1 MRSKRNNLST
11 AFQSLSKT
19 PENWVQP
26 KFPGVCCILNTIGGE
41 PETTK
46 KGRMCIMAAIKI
58 DKSLFTPEE
67 LAQYQS
73 LVAKATINP
82 EENEEEMEEDMPP
95 APPVRESKPEPE
107 PEEEEEVETEKCYS
121 RTRKSAADPALAA
134 ALARLDA
141 LEKSAEM
148 KELTGV
154 AKKYA
159 ALGEN
164 EEELAKTLY
173 SLRKSDNPANY
184 DAYITVLDK
193 SLALVEKSGIF
204 AEIGKSGRGAAGSV
218 EDRIEA
224 AATEIQK
231 SDPSLSREQAVVK
244 AWESNPD
251 LIAEYERDYRQ

>member
-1 MRSKRNNLST
+1 
-11 AFQSLSKT
+11 
-19 PENWVQP
+19 
-26 KFPGVCCILNTIGGE
+26 
-41 PETTK
+41 
-46 KGRMCIMAAIKI
+46 MAAIKI

-67 LAQYQS
+67 LAAYQA

-82 EENEEEMEEDMPP
+82 EANEEEMEEDLPP
-95 APPVRESKPEPE
+95 APPVRRPAVEPE
-107 PEEEEEVETEKCYS
+107 DEEGEEVETEKC

-154 AKKYA
+154 VKKYA
-159 ALGEN
+159 ALGEK
-164 EEELAKTLY
+164 EEELAQTLY
-173 SLRKSDNPANY
+173 DLRKSDNPANY
-184 DAYITVLDK
+184 DAYIKVLDK

-204 AEIGKSGRGAAGSV
+204 AEIGKSGRGAGGSV

-231 SDPSLSREQAVVK
+231 ADPSLSREQAVVK
-244 AWESNPD
+244 AWDANPD

>member
-1 MRSKRNNLST
+1 
-11 AFQSLSKT
+11 
-19 PENWVQP
+19 
-26 KFPGVCCILNTIGGE
+26 
-41 PETTK
+41 
-46 KGRMCIMAAIKI
+46 MAAIKI

-67 LAQYQS
+67 LAAYQA

-82 EENEEEMEEDMPP
+82 EENEEEMEEDLPP
-95 APPVRESKPEPE
+95 APPVRKPEPE
-107 PEEEEEVETEKCYS
+107 EPEEEEVETEKCYS

-159 ALGEN
+159 ALGEK
-164 EEELAKTLY
+164 EEELAQTLY
-173 SLRKSDNPANY
+173 DLRKSDNPANY
-184 DAYITVLDK
+184 DAYIKVLDK

-204 AEIGKSGRGAAGSV
+204 AEIGKSGRGAGGSV

-231 SDPSLSREQAVVK
+231 ADPSLSREQAVVK
-244 AWESNPD
+244 AWDANPD